1 MHVHD
6 SPSRDLLITMMPSH
20 TLILP
25 LETSSDNAQYREVK
39 LLSDCQVPKWVP
51 DDSDRYSKYWSFE
64 EVPDP
69 EIAVSEYK
77 ETYCICILKSL
88 VLYFGTA
95 FLPVFKPRSAAREN
109 LLAGSGRVVSSRHV
123 TQPASVILIVGS
135 LLFVF

>member
-1 MHVHD
+1 MMHVHD

-25 LETSSDNAQYREVK
+25 LDTSSDNAQYR
-39 LLSDCQVPKWVP
+39 
-51 DDSDRYSKYWSFE
+51 SDRYSKYWSFE

-88 VLYFGTA
+88 VLYRDCFFA
-95 FLPVFKPRSAAREN
+95 AAREN